1 MNEASIIYLFIGTSV
16 KGIELNESI
25 YFIETKRRWQKY
37 YIGNKS
43 HSFISKMIRKIQKC
57 LKIK

>member
-25 YFIETKRRWQKY
+25 YFIETKRR
-37 YIGNKS
+37 
-43 HSFISKMIRKIQKC
+43 
-57 LKIK
+57 